1 VDRGQ
6 NLQTALGML
15 QKAVEL
21 RPRDGFIID
30 SLGWAYFKIGRMD
43 EAVVWLD
50 RAVEAEPGDPV
61 INEHLG
67 DAFWRTGRIREA
79 RFQWQRA
86 LTLSPDDEVA
96 RLLRDKLEN
105 GLES

>member
-1 VDRGQ
+1 
-6 NLQTALGML
+6 
-15 QKAVEL
+15 
-21 RPRDGFIID
+21 
-30 SLGWAYFKIGRMD
+30 
-43 EAVVWLD
+43 
-50 RAVEAEPGDPV
+50 V